1 MPTHKNIEN
10 IILNL
15 IEDFKSY
22 PDKYFTESDVRCAL
36 VSELMKIPEFN
47 GLCDTEDGSKS
58 IPIHSEV
65 RWYGQ
70 SGRLKWRSD
79 IVIIDVGTLR
89 VKNGIFKIPLP
100 SKGFGFNTPKAI
112 IEIKL
117 RRINGESNSAFADK
131 IREDI
136 NRLRCIK
143 QEIVG
148 NYFCGLVV
156 FDKKENIAQE
166 IPVVHNNLKLYYQ
179 AV

>member
-22 PDKYFTESDVRCAL
+22 PDKYLTESDVKCAL

-47 GLCDTEDGSKS
+47 RLYATEDGSKS

-100 SKGFGFNTPKAI
+100 SNRSKELKRENKFTKLVWE
-112 IEIKL
+112 IE
-117 RRINGESNSAFADK
+117 DK
-131 IREDI
+131 MS
-136 NRLRCIK
+136 K
-143 QEIVG
+143 
-148 NYFCGLVV
+148 
-156 FDKKENIAQE
+156 IAS
-166 IPVVHNNLKLYYQ
+166 HK
-179 AV
+179 